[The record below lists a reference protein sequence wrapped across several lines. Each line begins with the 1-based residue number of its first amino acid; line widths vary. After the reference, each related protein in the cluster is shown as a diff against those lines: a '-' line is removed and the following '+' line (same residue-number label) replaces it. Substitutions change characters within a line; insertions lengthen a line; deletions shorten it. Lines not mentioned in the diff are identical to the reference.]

1 MARLSDHDVR
11 DAEHALRM
19 ELTLVVA
26 RYTRRM
32 AELGKAYIQ
41 EALEEAGKEGQ
52 DVNGTEIGRAA
63 AERAASSYFG
73 GLAGAAPREALEG
86 EATPSGKS

>member
-1 MARLSDHDVR
+1 MARLTDHDVR

-32 AELGKAYIQ
+32 AEMGKAYIQ
-41 EALEEAGKEGQ
+41 DEIETANKEGREI
-52 DVNGTEIGRAA
+52 DGTAIGRAA
-63 AERAASSYFG
+63 AERAARDYFG
-73 GLAGAAPREALEG
+73 GLAGKPEKALE
-86 EATPSGKS
+86 SGVAA